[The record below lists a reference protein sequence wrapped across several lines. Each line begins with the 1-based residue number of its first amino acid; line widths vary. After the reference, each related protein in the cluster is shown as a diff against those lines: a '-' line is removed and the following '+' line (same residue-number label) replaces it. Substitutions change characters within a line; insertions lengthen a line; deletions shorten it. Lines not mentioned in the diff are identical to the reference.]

1 MSNQTC
7 ACKSLL
13 FQEGSSMVAILQ
25 QIQEQHNY
33 LPEDLLK
40 EVSQKTGVPL
50 IEIYRVAT
58 FYKSFSLT
66 PKGRHKVVACSGT
79 ACHLRGSE
87 RITSEISRLL
97 GVQPGDT
104 TADGIYT
111 LEKVNCL
118 GACALA
124 PLLVID
130 GRYHANLT
138 PGGAAKII
146 SRHRDERSAKQAGV
160 F

>member
-1 MSNQTC
+1 MSNQAC

-13 FQEGSSMVAILQ
+13 FQDGSSIVAILQ

-33 LPEDLLK
+33 LPEDALK
-40 EVSQKTGVPL
+40 EVSRKTGVPL

-87 RITSEISRLL
+87 RITGEISRIL
-97 GVQPGDT
+97 GVQPGAT

-124 PLLVID
+124 PLVVID

-138 PGGAAKII
+138 PGEAGKII
-146 SRHRDERSAKQAGV
+146 CRHRDERSAKQAGIS
-160 F
+160 